1 MARLPGLAAPNFA
14 IDVLHRCIFIIDAI
28 SQLKTKRIKVNRS
41 CAGTANA
48 DKDSLQK
55 KPRKICIIKFQC
67 IPKPQKKKMI
77 LNWICEYLFPNAT
90 CFEPWEKFYFL
101 PSSFFPLWHH
111 FHSRSSSVGMPHS
124 RTQNV
129 PNFSSPYKMESLQ
142 WPSFCHLS
150 DGGSPTWTGVKPRSV
165 WRKKSKE
172 KYWKRDAFGAFFG
185 SPCAIRSGSFFIPAH
200 EAFCS
205 KFNFQPHSGCV
216 VVWRLG
222 WGEQETIGRLERGSV
237 CCLFM

>member
-1 MARLPGLAAPNFA
+1 MAPSPGLAAPNFA
-14 IDVLHRCIFIIDAI
+14 IDVLHRCIFIIDEI

-41 CAGTANA
+41 LA
-48 DKDSLQK
+48 LQMLTRIHSKK

-67 IPKPQKKKMI
+67 IPKPQKKMI

-124 RTQNV
+124 RTQNF
-129 PNFSSPYKMESLQ
+129 PNFFSPHKMESLQ
-142 WPSFCHLS
+142 WPPFCHLS

-165 WRKKSKE
+165 WWKIKKNKRKILE
-172 KYWKRDAFGAFFG
+172 KRCIWSFFFG
-185 SPCAIRSGSFFIPAH
+185 SPCAIRPGSFFFLPAKLSAQNSTFNPTADVLSSDAWV
-200 EAFCS
+200 EA
-205 KFNFQPHSGCV
+205 N
-216 VVWRLG
+216 R
-222 WGEQETIGRLERGSV
+222 RR
-237 CCLFM
+237 

>member
-1 MARLPGLAAPNFA
+1 ML
-14 IDVLHRCIFIIDAI
+14 
-28 SQLKTKRIKVNRS
+28 TRIHSK
-41 CAGTANA
+41 
-48 DKDSLQK
+48 K

-67 IPKPQKKKMI
+67 IPKPQKKMI

-142 WPSFCHLS
+142 WPPFCHLS

-172 KYWKRDAFGAFFG
+172 KYWKRDAFGAFF
-185 SPCAIRSGSFFIPAH
+185 SVPPVPSVP
-200 EAFCS
+200 EAFFSCPRS
-205 KFNFQPHSGCV
+205 FLLKIQLSTPQRMCC
-216 VVWRLG
+216 RLTLG
-222 WGEQETIGRLERGSV
+222 LRRTGDDREGGAGFGLLFIHVTIRWEYNNK
-237 CCLFM
+237 